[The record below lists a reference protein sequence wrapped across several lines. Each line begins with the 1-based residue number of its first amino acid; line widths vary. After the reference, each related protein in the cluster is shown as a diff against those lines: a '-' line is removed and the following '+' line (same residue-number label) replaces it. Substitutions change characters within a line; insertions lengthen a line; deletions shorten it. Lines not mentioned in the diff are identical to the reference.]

1 MILFAITIILITTL
15 KKCHFN
21 TPNLKWVLP
30 VAVHFNLMVDFE
42 VLVLMDQVLKIQFQ
56 IINHFN
62 VLKKTFCFM

>member
-1 MILFAITIILITTL
+1 MILFAITMILITTL

-42 VLVLMDQVLKIQFQ
+42 VLVLMVPTTKNTISKYL
-56 IINHFN
+56 
-62 VLKKTFCFM
+62 

>member
-1 MILFAITIILITTL
+1 MILFVVRMILITTL

-42 VLVLMDQVLKIQFQ
+42 VLVLMVPTAKSTISKYL
-56 IINHFN
+56 
-62 VLKKTFCFM
+62 

>member
-1 MILFAITIILITTL
+1 MILFVVTMILITTL

-42 VLVLMDQVLKIQFQ
+42 VLVLMVPTAKSTISKYL
-56 IINHFN
+56 
-62 VLKKTFCFM
+62 